1 VLRRFL
7 RLSLWAAAVVAA
19 GLLAFAAFG
28 PRPSND
34 RDWTP
39 DQARLA
45 WADFAGR
52 RVDVHNV
59 RNTRYRSADDY
70 DVAWEER
77 SYDLDR
83 LETAWFLVEP
93 FGIGADA
100 WQGPA
105 HTLMSFGFAG
115 GDYVAVSVE
124 IRKEKGESFS
134 PWQGL
139 LRQYE
144 VTYVIGDER
153 DLIELR
159 TNHRRDPVYLYPVRA
174 PRERIEQMFVS
185 MLRRANHLRTEPEH
199 YNTLT
204 NTCTTNI
211 VRHVNE
217 LVPGRV
223 PWSYKV
229 LLPGYSDELAYDLG
243 LIDTGLPFAAAKRH
257 FRIDDDALRAGGRA
271 DFSRVIRQ
279 GL

>member
-1 VLRRFL
+1 MLRRIF
-7 RLSLWAAAVVAA
+7 RLALFAALLLTA
-19 GLLAFAAFG
+19 GVLAFQLLG
-28 PRPSND
+28 PEPSND

-39 DQARLA
+39 DQARLP
-45 WADFAGR
+45 WAELAGR
-52 RVDVHNV
+52 RVEVHNV
-59 RNTRYRSADDY
+59 RNARYRSTEDY
-70 DVAWEER
+70 DIAWEDR

-83 LETAWFLVEP
+83 LRSAWFVVEP
-93 FGIGADA
+93 FESQD
-100 WQGPA
+100 WEGPA

-115 GDYVAVSVE
+115 GDYLAVSVE
-124 IRKEKGESFS
+124 IRKEKGEGFS
-134 PWQGL
+134 PWKGL

-144 VTYVIGDER
+144 VMYVVGDER

-185 MLRRANHLRTEPEH
+185 MLRRANHLRQEPEH

-223 PWSYKV
+223 PWSYKL
-229 LLPGYSDELAYDLG
+229 LLPGYSDELAYELG
-243 LIDTGLPFAAAKRH
+243 LIDTELPFPAAKHH
-257 FRIDDDALRAGGRA
+257 FRIDDDALRAAGRD
-271 DFSRVIRQ
+271 DFSWRIRQ